1 MEEQAAAV
9 RLSPPSR
16 FAVRFIETY
25 QRSVSGRLGGGGCRF
40 QPSCSNYGLEAYR
53 RYAFVK
59 ATRKTAWRLLRCNP
73 LNRGAMKHD
82 PP

>member
-1 MEEQAAAV
+1 MGEQADAA
-9 RLSPPSR
+9 RLSPTSR
-16 FAVRFIETY
+16 FAVRFIESY
-25 QRSVSGRLGGGGCRF
+25 QRSVSGRLGGGCRF

-53 RYAFVK
+53 RYGFVK

-73 LNRGAMKHD
+73 LNRRATKHD